1 MLKMQKVG
9 KIYMQKIVLQDLNLE
24 VENGRI
30 FGLIGA
36 VGEGKTTL
44 CRMIA
49 GLIPIDEGE
58 IYIDEKSLSRHPEI
72 VRKKLGY
79 VPRQFGRYRDMTCVP
94 VVHRMCIL
102 PERSVLSNWCRVRII
117 KAVSGSLCCAEEGH

>member
-9 KIYMQKIVLQDLNLE
+9 KSYMQKIVLQDLNLE

-58 IYIDEKSLSRHPEI
+58 IYIDEKPLSRHPEI

-79 VPRQFGRYRDMTCVP
+79 VPRQFGRYRDMTC
-94 VVHRMCIL
+94 
-102 PERSVLSNWCRVRII
+102 
-117 KAVSGSLCCAEEGH
+117 EEYLEYF

>member
-9 KIYMQKIVLQDLNLE
+9 KSYMQKIVLQDLNLE

-58 IYIDEKSLSRHPEI
+58 IYIDEKQLSRHPEI
-72 VRKKLGY
+72 VRKKLG
-79 VPRQFGRYRDMTCVP
+79 
-94 VVHRMCIL
+94 
-102 PERSVLSNWCRVRII
+102 
-117 KAVSGSLCCAEEGH
+117 

>member
-36 VGEGKTTL
+36 VG
-44 CRMIA
+44 
-49 GLIPIDEGE
+49 
-58 IYIDEKSLSRHPEI
+58 
-72 VRKKLGY
+72 
-79 VPRQFGRYRDMTCVP
+79 
-94 VVHRMCIL
+94 
-102 PERSVLSNWCRVRII
+102 
-117 KAVSGSLCCAEEGH
+117 